1 MNFEEL
7 HKALLDWAKD
17 HNLLD
22 ADPHIQFSKIVE
34 ELGETSAAYNKHH
47 HDDLLDS
54 VGDLL
59 VTISIFCHQLG
70 IDPVDCLS
78 MAYEE
83 IAGRTGKTINGSFVK
98 DADLHG

>member
-1 MNFEEL
+1 MTFEQLTLRLNEWR
-7 HKALLDWAKD
+7 KQR
-17 HNLLD
+17 NL
-22 ADPHIQFSKIVE
+22 ADPKSQTMKVME
-34 ELGETSAAYNKHH
+34 EVGETSAAYNKHH

-83 IAGRTGKTINGSFVK
+83 IADRTGKTINGSFVK

>member
-17 HNLLD
+17 RNLLD
-22 ADPHIQFSKIVE
+22 VDPHIQFSKIVE
-34 ELGETSAAYNKHH
+34 ELGETSAAYNKRH

-70 IDPVDCLS
+70 IDPVDCLN

-83 IAGRTGKTINGSFVK
+83 IADRTGKTINGSFVK